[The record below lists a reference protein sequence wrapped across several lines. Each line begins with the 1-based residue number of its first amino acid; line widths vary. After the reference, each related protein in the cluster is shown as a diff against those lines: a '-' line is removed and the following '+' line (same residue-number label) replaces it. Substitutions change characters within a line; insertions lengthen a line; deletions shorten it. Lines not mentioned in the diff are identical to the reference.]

1 MTFLSAAQRAQV
13 RAALRRAEL
22 TMGRL
27 QLETI
32 EYALRTASRLTKRVV
47 AGAGNLGEVAYFI
60 RERSGALMPMCF
72 IHGFGGDKE
81 TWLMVAPHL
90 DRQRTLLMIDLPSHG
105 ESDAITGG
113 TVTPARYVDAVLAA
127 LDDAGIERAIIIGN
141 SFGGGVALHLAA
153 LAPERVEAL
162 VLVSSV
168 GPETA
173 TAARS
178 WLSGENPLVPRID
191 ATASDDDGMAQ
202 LDAFMRFV
210 TEKPPKVPKSI
221 LRFIG
226 SRRAQRQVGLHRLFT
241 DFVEARGGDAVPTAD
256 LGNITV
262 PVLIA
267 HGERDR
273 VIAPITA
280 HHLGARLPNSEVRII
295 PSIGHAPQLEAPRML
310 AGWIEQFAATVA
322 MLAEE
327 KTR

>member
-1 MTFLSAAQRAQV
+1 M
-13 RAALRRAEL
+13 RRAEL
-22 TMGRL
+22 TMGRV

-32 EYALRTASRLTKRVV
+32 EYALRTASRLTKHVV
-47 AGAGNLGEVAYFI
+47 AGVGSLGNVAYFK
-60 RERSGALMPMCF
+60 RERSADLVPMCF

-90 DRQRTLLMIDLPSHG
+90 DRQRTLLMVDLPSHG
-105 ESDAITGG
+105 ESDAMTGG

-127 LDDAGIERAIIIGN
+127 LDHAGIERAIIVGN

-153 LAPERVEAL
+153 MAPQRVEAL
-162 VLVSSV
+162 MLVSSV

-178 WLSGENPLVPRID
+178 WLSGDNPLVPRLD
-191 ATASDDDGMAQ
+191 AGGKDDDDGMAQ

-226 SRRAQRQVGLHRLFT
+226 SRRAQRQVGLHQLFT
-241 DFVEARGGDAVPTAD
+241 DFVEARGGDAVPAALAD
-256 LGNITV
+256 ITM
-262 PVLIA
+262 PILIA

-273 VIAPITA
+273 VISPITA
-280 HHLGARLPNSEVRII
+280 QQLGARLPNSEVRII
-295 PSIGHAPQLEAPRML
+295 PNIGHAPQLEAPRLL
-310 AGWIEQFAATVA
+310 ARWLEQFASTVA
-322 MLAEE
+322 AIAEE
-327 KTR
+327 KSR